1 MLQFAVHHSR
11 RIETQRWAF
20 EVYLRKGRLLL
31 ALSAVQRALAT
42 AGAADP
48 TAHCLV
54 VRFAL
59 AAQQAQQQPTNGQ
72 ARLFPVCKTTC
83 VNAFASFRTAACIIR

>member
-1 MLQFAVHHSR
+1 M
-11 RIETQRWAF
+11 
-20 EVYLRKGRLLL
+20 RKGRLLL

-59 AAQQAQQQPTNGQ
+59 AAKQAQQQPTNGQ
-72 ARLFPVCKTTC
+72 ARLFPVCKNHVC
-83 VNAFASFRTAACIIR
+83 KRICIISHCSLHHPIIEISSAVIQESIP